1 MPKTTTEGGIGSTL
15 LLLLSLISLVA
26 FLLFHTPP
34 LPFFPCYGFQKLFVI
49 CGWLSAFPI
58 AFLMNSEFYS
68 IQLARDTL
76 YKTFYPFRKN
86 LAKEGTDFRGSLSC
100 DTGNLILRYSGLYLF
115 TLSCF
120 GLLANLPYRIFFDGR
135 SIQSVIGY
143 GILLLGYL
151 ILLMSYDVK
160 PFIEYSNPQLTN
172 RAADDIQNQIKAFI
186 FIFSFPFLLFIGIGY
201 FTKHPFFL
209 SLIPYECLNFEVL
222 DGKFESLS
230 LTLVAIT
237 GVLALIT
244 KNRFDIYPYLVYSY
258 IQRQLTIERLMQ
270 EEAEIHLKEEESGN
284 NKPEEHEIKQKAQ
297 NININ
302 PIKHPNSRKHPY
314 PRRK

>member
-1 MPKTTTEGGIGSTL
+1 MPKTTIEGSINTTL

-26 FLLFHTPP
+26 FLLFQTP
-34 LPFFPCYGFQKLFVI
+34 LPFFPCYAFQKLFVV
-49 CGWLSAFPI
+49 CGWLSAFSL
-58 AFLMNSEFYS
+58 AFFMQNEFCN
-68 IQLARDTL
+68 IRFARDTL
-76 YKTFYPFRKN
+76 YKTFYPFRKE
-86 LAKEGTDFRGSLSC
+86 LAKEGTDFRGSLC
-100 DTGNLILRYSGLYLF
+100 VDTGRLILRYSGLYVL

-120 GLLANLPYRIFFDGR
+120 YFVLLENLRHR
-135 SIQSVIGY
+135 SLFYNYSVI
-143 GILLLGYL
+143 ILLLGYL
-151 ILLMSYDVK
+151 ILLMSYNVK
-160 PFIEYSNPQLTN
+160 PFIEYSNPQLTD
-172 RAADDIQNQIKAFI
+172 RTADDIQNQIKAFI

-209 SLIPYECLNFEVL
+209 SLIPYKCLNFEVL

-237 GVLALIT
+237 ALLALIT
-244 KNRFDIYPYLVYSY
+244 MNRFNIYSYLVYSY

-270 EEAEIHLKEEESGN
+270 EEAEKQLEEEKSGN
-284 NKPEEHEIKQKAQ
+284 NEPEEYEIGQKAQ

-302 PIKHPNSRKHPY
+302 RGKHPNSRKHPH